1 MDLGNKR
8 LQLRLCTRLATIYH
22 NYLVDRQ
29 MSLSFYQRARAFATE
44 LNVRRVD
51 ISALQRTASRR

>member
-8 LQLRLCTRLATIYH
+8 AQLRLCTRLATIYH

-29 MSLSFYQRARAFATE
+29 LSLCFYQRARAFATE

-51 ISALQRTASRR
+51 ISASQRQISRR